1 MYKKY
6 LSQVYLSTKLPCL
19 RARNALGEDKQ
30 RQLLISNGVPLL
42 PLLSSLAVVYHVN
55 GLSTQGL
62 LSEFT
67 LWTSSIIYFSENII
81 ETKKNFFLCLYVA
94 LMHAAIFGNVAAII
108 QKLYANRVR
117 YHSRANEIK
126 QFIRVHRIEQDLANR
141 LEDYFHTT
149 WSLSGGVD
157 TSEVRKKSNLKNIQE
172 RKIVLVQLLTQDFFE
187 ITISI
192 WPKELTLT
200 YLFYS
205 KVSDLLTHGVW
216 RLNLPHINVVVQFFR
231 ELFLLC
237 FKLVIV
243 Y

>member
-216 RLNLPHINVVVQFFR
+216 RLSLPHINVVVQFFR
-231 ELFLLC
+231 EFLLLC